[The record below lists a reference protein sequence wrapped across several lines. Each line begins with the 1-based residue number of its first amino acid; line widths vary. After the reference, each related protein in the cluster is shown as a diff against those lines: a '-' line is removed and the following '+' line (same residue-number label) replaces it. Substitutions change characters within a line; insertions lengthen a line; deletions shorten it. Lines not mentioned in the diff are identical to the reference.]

1 MSKTTYFTSNFNQ
14 PKTKYRFNPSQIK
27 HNVNKVDYRYG
38 RISKQQLN
46 ESETTL
52 KNGGIPKIYH
62 NPTIDILSNKW
73 NYNTI

>member
-1 MSKTTYFTSNFNQ
+1 MSKTTYYPSTSYQ
-14 PKTKYRFNPSQIK
+14 PKNKYKFNPSQIK

-38 RISKQQLN
+38 RISKQQLI

-73 NYNTI
+73 KYNTI